1 MKAKIGYLL
10 PTRERI
16 MHGEPGT
23 TFFIDMAERAESMG
37 FDSLWVGD
45 SLLAKPRH
53 DPLTL
58 LAAIAARTRRV
69 NLGTAV
75 LLPALR
81 NPVVLAHQVATLD
94 QLSEGRLILGVGIA
108 GDWPRIKAEFAAAGV
123 PFEKRVGRMMELL
136 RLCKALWTGEAVT
149 WDGRW
154 QVEDGVLAPTP
165 YRTGGP
171 PIWNGSI
178 VQAGLERTGRHFDG
192 WFPTGPSV
200 DVFKQRWAD
209 LVTIAQDAGRAKD
222 AIAPA
227 VYLTVNVDEDG
238 QRAEQRIN
246 SYLEHYYDVPAA
258 QIRSWQDCL
267 GGSPASIA
275 DWFSRYAEAGATH
288 FVLRF
293 VGDHESQMDA
303 IARVRADL
311 GWT

>member
-1 MKAKIGYLL
+1 MPKLGYLL

-16 MHGEPGT
+16 MRGT
-23 TFFIDMAERAESMG
+23 PETGYFLDLAERAESLG
-37 FDSLWVGD
+37 YDSLWVGD

-58 LAAIAARTRRV
+58 LAAIAARTKKV

-81 NPVVLAHQVATLD
+81 NPVLLAHQVATLD

-136 RLCKALWTGEAVT
+136 RLCKALWSGEPVS

-154 QVEDGVLAPTP
+154 TVEGGVLAPTP
-165 YRTGGP
+165 HRPGGP

-178 VQAGLERTGRHFDG
+178 VQAGLERTGKHFDG
-192 WFPTGPSV
+192 WFPTGPNVETFAKRWV
-200 DVFKQRWAD
+200 DLQG
-209 LVTIAQDAGRAKD
+209 IAENAGRAKD
-222 AIAPA
+222 AVAPA
-227 VYLTVNVDEDG
+227 VYLTVAVDENEA
-238 QRAEQRIN
+238 RADDAVN
-246 SYLEHYYDVPAA
+246 AYLEDYYAVPAA

-267 GGSPASIA
+267 GAGKSRVAEHLA
-275 DWFSRYAEAGATH
+275 RYAEAGAGH

-293 VGDHESQMDA
+293 IGGHEQQQEAMVE
-303 IARVRADL
+303 VRNEL
-311 GWT
+311 GW